1 VCDIL
6 LAAECE
12 ELKVKRKEKKLMDSD
27 FLPFIQHL
35 DQAAPSWSVKIADFA
50 ISRRIEEG
58 SRPSMTT
65 CGTQEYMARLVLSIR
80 YPALAH
86 LVWRGI
92 CKVCAP
98 FNSGIKGVR

>member
-35 DQAAPSWSVKIADFA
+35 DQVDPHGR
-50 ISRRIEEG
+50 SRLPILESQG
-58 SRPSMTT
+58 
-65 CGTQEYMARLVLSIR
+65 VLKK
-80 YPALAH
+80 AVGL
-86 LVWRGI
+86 L
-92 CKVCAP
+92 
-98 FNSGIKGVR
+98 